1 MTDTTKGRAPTA
13 GEPKQVQT
21 FRAHRSLMEHL
32 KALATADGRT
42 PSQYIE
48 RLIAQH
54 VASRTRR
61 ADK

>member
-1 MTDTTKGRAPTA
+1 MADTTKAHAPTA
-13 GEPKQVQT
+13 SEPKQVQT
-21 FRAHRSLMEHL
+21 FRAHRSLMERL

-54 VASRTRR
+54 VASKARRT
-61 ADK
+61 DK